1 MPSACAWIWPKA
13 PTIRSFSLMLTAW
26 SRSIHCTS
34 SWLLPYEPVL
44 VTSVKSN
51 GGSYGRQR
59 LPKTSWAVP
68 WRLCRL
74 CKLQKFEQVT
84 ACWKCTSCTFIP
96 WLPRTTSTCWHV
108 RCGMSW
114 LLLTFPENHSFMTSV
129 INWNQGGMMQDAC
142 KVKIKFQ
149 NFNSDVKLAC
159 SRGPFKGHWVNQGH
173 SN

>member
-13 PTIRSFSLMLTAW
+13 PTIWSCLLMLKAW

-51 GGSYGRQR
+51 GGAMEGSDSQKHPELCIGGCANFKSSSKWQYVESAHSAHSSHGFQVQEPPLR
-59 LPKTSWAVP
+59 AV
-68 WRLCRL
+68 
-74 CKLQKFEQVT
+74 VV
-84 ACWKCTSCTFIP
+84 SV
-96 WLPRTTSTCWHV
+96 H
-108 RCGMSW
+108 
-114 LLLTFPENHSFMTSV
+114 FPEKHSFMTSV
-129 INWNQGGMMQDAC
+129 VNWNQGGMMQDAC

-149 NFNSDVKLAC
+149 NFNSDVKIAC